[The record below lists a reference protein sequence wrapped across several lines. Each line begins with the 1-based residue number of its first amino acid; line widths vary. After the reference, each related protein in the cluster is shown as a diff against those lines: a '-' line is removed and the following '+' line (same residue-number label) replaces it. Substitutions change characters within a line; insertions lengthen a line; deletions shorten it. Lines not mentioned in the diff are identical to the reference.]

1 MVAPRPPARGP
12 GIRGSGGWEGY
23 RDANFLFYQ
32 LVCEARL
39 YLAMAIVAYDYEHQ
53 NDDELDLKV
62 GMVLQNIQP
71 VSIIII
77 ILTTNSNK
85 AKQKP

>member
-1 MVAPRPPARGP
+1 MVATR

-23 RDANFLFYQ
+23 QDANFYQ

-39 YLAMAIVAYDYEHQ
+39 YLAMAIVAHDYEHQ

-71 VSIIII
+71 VSKIY
-77 ILTTNSNK
+77 
-85 AKQKP
+85 